1 MLLSSMPREICACIS
16 VSTAP
21 AIMELTRTFCGA
33 NSNARLFSLITWM
46 VIKVLFGLRVSE
58 EEEYRGVDV
67 SECGLEAYPEFTKS
81 T

>member
-1 MLLSSMPREICACIS
+1 
-16 VSTAP
+16 
-21 AIMELTRTFCGA
+21 
-33 NSNARLFSLITWM
+33 M